1 MGSDSQIST
10 NQSIVLYDGVCN
22 FCNSSVNFII
32 RHERQSE
39 LKFASL
45 QSAFGQ
51 NVLHSYNEKTNDFE
65 SIVFIHNN
73 VIFKKSKAAFE
84 ISKFLKPPWNWLA
97 VFQVFPRFITDFFYD
112 VIAKNRYA
120 IFGKSDTCAI
130 PTPALR
136 SRFLDVV

>member
-1 MGSDSQIST
+1 MGSDSQINA

-32 RHERQSE
+32 SHEKQSE
-39 LKFASL
+39 LMFASL

-51 NVLHSYNEKTNDFE
+51 NLLRQHDEQTDDFE
-65 SIVFIHNN
+65 SIIFINDAG
-73 VIFKKSKAAFE
+73 ISKKSEAAFK
-84 ISKFLKPPWNWLA
+84 IARFLKPPWAWLA
-97 VFQVFPRFITDFFYD
+97 AFKVLPNFITDFFYD

-120 IFGKSDTCAI
+120 IFGKMDTCTI

-136 SRFLDVV
+136 SRFLDVL

>member
-10 NQSIVLYDGVCN
+10 NQSIVLYDGICN

-51 NVLHSYNEKTNDFE
+51 NVLHSYSEKTNDFE

-73 VIFKKSKAAFE
+73 VIFKKSKAVFE

-120 IFGKSDTCAI
+120 IFGKSDTCTI
-130 PTPALR
+130 PTSALR